1 MHDMKAVVLLSGGID
16 SATTCAVARDAG
28 YDVYALSFFY
38 NQRHHMEIRA
48 ARRLADSFQVSR
60 HIIINL
66 PSLIFSSSALI
77 KGSPEE
83 IPQKEISDP
92 SDIPVTYVPGRN
104 ILFLSYALSYAEN
117 IAARDIFIGANCV
130 DYSGYPDCR
139 PAFIEAF
146 EQMANLGTKSGV
158 TGNRIRIRAP
168 LIMMKKSE
176 IITLGTELGV
186 DYGMTL
192 SCYNPSGEGLSCG
205 RCDSCVIRKA
215 GFAEAGIPDP
225 TRYRAE

>member
-1 MHDMKAVVLLSGGID
+1 
-16 SATTCAVARDAG
+16 
-28 YDVYALSFFY
+28 
-38 NQRHHMEIRA
+38 MEIRA